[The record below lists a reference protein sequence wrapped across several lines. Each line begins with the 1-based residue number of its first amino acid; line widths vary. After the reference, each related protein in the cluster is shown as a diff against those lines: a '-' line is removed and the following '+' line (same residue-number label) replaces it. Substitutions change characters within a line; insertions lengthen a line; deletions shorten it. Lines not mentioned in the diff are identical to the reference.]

1 MQGRSKQGPRLTCP
15 STQPA
20 SLFMLDSYTLRVL
33 LSVSTSGSFSAIL
46 GEEGNIQ
53 KDPTDFGPAETEAK
67 VRAGSS
73 AGNCDCQGQ
82 TQTPCR
88 KKETF
93 MGHRPLVSTE
103 GLHH

>member
-20 SLFMLDSYTLRVL
+20 SLFMLDSCTLRVL
-33 LSVSTSGSFSAIL
+33 LSVNTSGSFSTIL

-53 KDPTDFGPAETEAK
+53 KDPTDFGPAETEVK
-67 VRAGSS
+67 VRVGSS
-73 AGNCDCQGQ
+73 ACNYDCQGQ
-82 TQTPCR
+82 TPSPCR
-88 KKETF
+88 EKETF
-93 MGHRPLVSTE
+93 IGQRTLIPIE